1 MTKVCVGVFIFLTSC
16 LYFLNILLCSGG
28 FRASTFGQRV
38 ESAVNNNSVQ
48 GVRSDKN
55 RATGLHRCLLLS
67 LLCSLPVC
75 IYYLFSPLYI
85 SFKCLYW
92 SLILMWQIIT
102 GRRHC
107 QPYSSSVK
115 RSTREIL
122 KHHHQ
127 P

>member
-48 GVRSDKN
+48 GVRS
-55 RATGLHRCLLLS
+55 TGLHRCLLLS
-67 LLCSLPVC
+67 LSSALCLSAAIISSPC
-75 IYYLFSPLYI
+75 YISPLNAFI
-85 SFKCLYW
+85 G
-92 SLILMWQIIT
+92 LILMSQIIT

-107 QPYSSSVK
+107 QRYSSSVK
-115 RSTREIL
+115 KSTQEIL